1 MNQINNNNL
10 SVEKFLK
17 KSKKQHRKNQNKLL
31 ILKIKI
37 NQTVRNYNQ
46 NKILFQIKTQI
57 KLKRNYR

>member
-57 KLKRNYR
+57 KSKRNYH